1 MSVKIGDVRELTFT
15 INGKEMNQTR
25 TIHSI
30 DYYKQNQVYKSENET
45 RIILFEYHQNKKLK
59 KTTFKDLKGTIT
71 GENFFDEHSR
81 LIYSKDEDENSV
93 NTYENTYD
101 SENRIVK
108 SIKKAEDGTTEKE
121 TFYEYGPNGK
131 DYVQKELKDGELVV
145 ISEHIFN
152 ENGKRNYIKRDNKET
167 FLEYDAEG
175 RHKSLTEKTNGK
187 ETLVQ
192 NFSYSDDGH
201 FFINDVLDHGKTSQ
215 IIVEDIFDENGQKIM
230 SLTYWTA

>member
-1 MSVKIGDVRELTFT
+1 MSVKIGDVRELAFT

-30 DYYKQNQVYKSENET
+30 DYYKQNQLYKSENET

-59 KTTFKDLKGTIT
+59 KSTFKDLKGTIT
-71 GENFFDEHSR
+71 RENFFDEHSR
-81 LIYSKDEDENSV
+81 LIYRKDENSV

-108 SIKKAEDGTTEKE
+108 SIKKAEDGTTETE
-121 TFYEYGPNGK
+121 TFYEYGSNGK

-167 FLEYDAEG
+167 FYEYGPKG
-175 RHKSLTEKTNGK
+175 RYKSLTEKTNGK

-201 FFINDVLDHGKTSQ
+201 FFINDVLDNEKTSQ
-215 IIVEDIFDENGQKIM
+215 IIVEDIFDENDQKIM